1 MTRPNERGGAMKD
14 PRNLGAFDG
23 LYFERRKRPV
33 GRLLFWLRSL
43 FIQDVPRSVAHCEFG
58 CRKLECSREQWDTCQ
73 NRLDAAKR

>member
-1 MTRPNERGGAMKD
+1 MKD
-14 PRNLGAFDG
+14 PNNLGAFDG
-23 LYFERRKRPV
+23 QYFERRKRPV

-58 CRKLECSREQWDTCQ
+58 CRKLECSQEQWDSCQ